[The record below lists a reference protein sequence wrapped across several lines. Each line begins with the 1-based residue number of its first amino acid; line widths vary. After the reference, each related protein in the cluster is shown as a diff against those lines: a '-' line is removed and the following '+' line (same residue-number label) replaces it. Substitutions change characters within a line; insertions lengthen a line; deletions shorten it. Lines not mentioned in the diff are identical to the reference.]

1 MGIGSSGVMR
11 AAFITGGLVALA
23 ACTGD
28 PDPVPPPPIPD
39 DCLPTDSPAGVS
51 LEIATDGPATGAFGV
66 DTECDVAGVRLSGNE
81 TRLFL
86 AGCAAD
92 ITTATIA
99 IASNPVAPI
108 AIAADERIRLR
119 YARRPVEG
127 GFENRMLAVL
137 DAEERLAVGV
147 VVGPEL
153 PDATFLGPVVARV
166 ADTEC
171 TAVPQ
176 GCFDAVRQAIAI
188 TRGDASYAVPSRHV
202 LDDGDLHVRVEQA
215 DRFEGFE
222 GCGVPAGWYDFVV
235 TLDRP

>member
-1 MGIGSSGVMR
+1 MR
-11 AAFITGGLVALA
+11 SAALIASALLGLS
-23 ACTGD
+23 ACAGD

-108 AIAADERIRLR
+108 TIDANERIRLR

-127 GFENRMLAVL
+127 GFDNRVLAVL
-137 DAEERLAVGV
+137 DAQERLAVGV

-153 PDATFLGPVVARV
+153 PDAAFFGSVMARV

-171 TAVPQ
+171 AGVPQ

-188 TRGDASYAVPSRHV
+188 TRGGMSYLVPSRHV
-202 LDDGDLHVRVEQA
+202 LDDGDLHVRVEQS
-215 DRFEGFE
+215 DRFEGFQ
-222 GCGVPAGWYDFVV
+222 GCGVPAGWNDFVI